1 MSSATRTDQRPNVHE
16 MYVIHRVFRR
26 EFTALPGLIRKAPAS
41 DAARAK
47 IVGEHLRLVLGGLHM
62 HHTGEDEVLWPRL
75 LERAAPSTNL
85 VETMQSQHERVDVYA
100 GQVGPLLDDWIAT
113 GSPVRGEQ
121 LARLLEDFAAALFEH
136 LDLEERE
143 VLPLITRHITVA
155 EWNSLGA
162 HGRGAMPARQ
172 LPVLFGS
179 ILEDA
184 DDHERAMMLA
194 TLPLPVR
201 LLMTTVGGGQ
211 YRRYIKRVRAV

>member
-1 MSSATRTDQRPNVHE
+1 MSNATRTEQRPNVHE

-26 EFTALPGLIRKAPAS
+26 EFTALPGLVRATPAN
-41 DAARAK
+41 DLVRAQ
-47 IVGEHLRLVLGGLHM
+47 IVGVHLRLVLGGLHM

-85 VETMQSQHERVDVYA
+85 VETMQSQHERVDAYA
-100 GQVGPLLDDWIAT
+100 DQVAPLLDDWMAT

-121 LARLLEDFAAALFEH
+121 LARRLEDFAGALFEH

-143 VLPLITRHITVA
+143 VLSLISRHITVA

-162 HGRGAMPARQ
+162 HGRGAMSPRQ
-172 LPVLFGS
+172 LPILFGC

-184 DDHERAMMLA
+184 DKQERKMMLA

-201 LLMTTVGGGQ
+201 LLMTTVGAGQ
-211 YRRYIKRVRAV
+211 YRRYINRVRAA